1 MKTSLSF
8 FQDHLIDY
16 AGLFPP
22 ANLSLEDAITNYA
35 NYKNSENTWMLGPFV
50 LPVSQLKSLYLHIY
64 SFTNERPLTLS
75 IVGGKGSS
83 DAECKIQSQ
92 DDLNQIS
99 AAKKSIMTV

>member
-1 MKTSLSF
+1 MMKTSLSF

-50 LPVSQLKSLYLHIY
+50 LPASQLKSLHLHMHL
-64 SFTNERPLTLS
+64 FTNERPLTLS
-75 IVGGKGSS
+75 VVGGKGSS
-83 DAECKIQSQ
+83 EAESKIRANS
-92 DDLNQIS
+92 
-99 AAKKSIMTV
+99 KKI